1 VFPSSAL
8 VRRRLLVWS
17 LLLFI
22 ALVVLTAQM
31 RSPDGRRAGWIGTAI
46 EAVLAPPAVALS
58 KVSAFFAD
66 AWSFITEIGTLRTE
80 NQRLI
85 AEVARLREENARL
98 RPDAQE
104 NARLRTLL
112 GFKQQLPYRSLAAR
126 IVGRDPSQWFSTV
139 LVDRGASE
147 GVSRDDPVITSDGVV
162 GHVVETAGSWAR
174 VLLISDPRS
183 AVSAVVDRSREVGVV
198 VGQGQTLLRITYLSR
213 DADVQAGDV
222 VVTSGLGP
230 IYPRGLPVGTVV
242 SVSHGTMFNDA
253 MLRPASDV
261 GHLEDVLI
269 VLRGGS
275 SRSGGNAQASPR
287 SGGTS
292 LRDAQASPRSSG
304 TSLRDAQASPRR

>member
-1 VFPSSAL
+1 VFPSSAV
-8 VRRRLLVWS
+8 VRRRLLVWG
-17 LLLFI
+17 LLLVI

-31 RSPDGRRAGWIGTAI
+31 RSADGRRIGWIGTAI
-46 EAVLAPPAVALS
+46 EAVLAPPVVVLS
-58 KVSAFFAD
+58 KASGFFAD
-66 AWSFITEIGTLRTE
+66 AWSFITEIGTLRSE
-80 NQRLI
+80 NQRLT

-139 LVDRGASE
+139 LLDRGASE
-147 GVSRDDPVITSDGVV
+147 GVARDDPVITSDGVV

-174 VLLISDPRS
+174 VLLLSDPRS
-183 AVSAVVDRSREVGVV
+183 AVSAVLDRSREVGVV
-198 VGQGQTLLRITYLSR
+198 VGQGQTQLRITYLARES
-213 DADVQAGDV
+213 DVKAGDL

-230 IYPRGLPVGTVV
+230 IYPRGLPIGIII
-242 SVSHGTMFNDA
+242 SVTRGTMFQDA
-253 MLRPASDV
+253 VVRPASDL

-275 SRSGGNAQASPR
+275 AAR
-287 SGGTS
+287 
-292 LRDAQASPRSSG
+292 
-304 TSLRDAQASPRR
+304 

>member
-1 VFPSSAL
+1 MFPSSAF
-8 VRRRLLVWS
+8 VRRRLLVWG
-17 LLLFI
+17 LLLVI

-31 RSPDGRRAGWIGTAI
+31 RSPDGRRIGWIGTAI
-46 EAVLAPPAVALS
+46 EAVLAPPAVVLS
-58 KVSAFFAD
+58 RVSGFFAD

-80 NQRLI
+80 NQRLT

-147 GVSRDDPVITSDGVV
+147 GVARDDPVITSDGIV

-174 VLLISDPRS
+174 VLLVSDSRS

-213 DADVQAGDV
+213 DADVQPGDV
-222 VVTSGLGP
+222 VVSSGLGP

-242 SVSHGTMFNDA
+242 SVSHGTMFQDA
-253 MLRPASDV
+253 TLRPASDV

-275 SRSGGNAQASPR
+275 LAR
-287 SGGTS
+287 
-292 LRDAQASPRSSG
+292 
-304 TSLRDAQASPRR
+304 